1 MLDQLACLVS
11 QPFAERLLGVPKFTV
26 GEEHLYRLPGAW
38 VAVQFKEAAINLLS
52 ITITDS
58 DMWYRIDGLT
68 IGTIDLRLGE
78 DTFAQAGGLHDSE
91 HLWMGNKQSGY
102 YRHYHFGGAGGGHQH
117 FWLSFNVVGAGTFDH
132 DASPYASG
140 TKDDEFYAGND
151 APNPAKIT
159 VNTITVLSPMGSR
172 SDVGEGG
179 LFGPHIETINLSP
192 AEQKSDGSRG
202 TQAYRPAALAQS
214 SPQGIASTASSLT
227 RAPRY
232 RTIAGPVSIR
242 TRSIRMY
249 PRSHSFGSTSDSL
262 PAYGLRSPGSA
273 TEPE

>member
-192 AEQKSDGSRG
+192 AEQKVMAAEARKRIGRPRWLSLRRRGSPLQLHR
-202 TQAYRPAALAQS
+202 
-214 SPQGIASTASSLT
+214 
-227 RAPRY
+227 
-232 RTIAGPVSIR
+232 
-242 TRSIRMY
+242 
-249 PRSHSFGSTSDSL
+249 
-262 PAYGLRSPGSA
+262 
-273 TEPE
+273 